1 MALGKATKK
10 VNSRRV
16 KARKT
21 GRRSNPDT
29 RAQSRSLTMPE
40 VQVEPEWFP
49 PEGRPG
55 KASCGLSLLEK
66 PGQVTRSV
74 GLSPTNNGQTTYNR
88 TL

>member
-1 MALGKATKK
+1 
-10 VNSRRV
+10 
-16 KARKT
+16 
-21 GRRSNPDT
+21 
-29 RAQSRSLTMPE
+29 MPE

>member
-1 MALGKATKK
+1 
-10 VNSRRV
+10 
-16 KARKT
+16 
-21 GRRSNPDT
+21 
-29 RAQSRSLTMPE
+29 MPE

-66 PGQVTRSV
+66 SGQITRSV

-88 TL
+88 TLLPTVSIFCPCPTYDPPEKAR